1 MEARFIEAGGRAGR
15 GLGPW
20 RLEFV
25 SRKPT
30 TPLPTTYVMEER
42 EGGDRD
48 DRGLFAASTPR
59 GKRAWATFARY
70 EMIRGGGGGG
80 G

>member
-1 MEARFIEAGGRAGR
+1 MKPAGGEGR
-15 GLGPW
+15 GFGPW
-20 RLEFV
+20 RLEFD

-30 TPLPTTYVMEER
+30 TPLPTYVIEER

>member
-1 MEARFIEAGGRAGR
+1 MEARFIEAGGRGGEGIWTLAPR
-15 GLGPW
+15 IRFPQTHL
-20 RLEFV
+20 
-25 SRKPT
+25 T
-30 TPLPTTYVMEER
+30 TTYVIEER